1 MTALIVGLNTMKMMA
16 LDSLSQELFKLRA
29 PILGLKGGKTSH
41 FWQFDYSFCLL
52 VFSLVG
58 SQIRRRESS
67 YGHKLMSNFG
77 LRLLTIKLLHFAETS
92 PLMIT
97 ILESKRWVWNLVFL
111 GCSTFCCWIGFGYS
125 TIALCGFHFPREKE
139 FPPNLVQCWSP
150 LHGVWEWGKL

>member
-1 MTALIVGLNTMKMMA
+1 MKMTALG
-16 LDSLSQELFKLRA
+16 SLSQELFKGELRA
-29 PILGLKGGKTSH
+29 AIFWFKGLEFSH

-97 ILESKRWVWNLVFL
+97 ILESKRWV
-111 GCSTFCCWIGFGYS
+111 
-125 TIALCGFHFPREKE
+125 
-139 FPPNLVQCWSP
+139 
-150 LHGVWEWGKL
+150 

>member
-1 MTALIVGLNTMKMMA
+1 MKIMA

-77 LRLLTIKLLHFAETS
+77 SSLLTIKLLHFAETS

-97 ILESKRWVWNLVFL
+97 LLESKRRL
-111 GCSTFCCWIGFGYS
+111 
-125 TIALCGFHFPREKE
+125 
-139 FPPNLVQCWSP
+139 
-150 LHGVWEWGKL
+150 